1 MYDLPAEAL
10 EQGPLEAADAGD
22 AAAAPDNLP
31 AVLYLDEGETIYDYA
46 WYPGMLA
53 SDPASCVFASTVRV
67 GCSTPAPT
75 IEFNNHKHACTSC
88 RLVHDRIA
96 QQDGMHLACIR
107 PLHAYPRDKHD

>member
-10 EQGPLEAADAGD
+10 EQGPLEDANGSNAAT
-22 AAAAPDNLP
+22 APDNLP

-67 GCSTPAPT
+67 GGNAPP
-75 IEFNNHKHACTSC
+75 
-88 RLVHDRIA
+88 
-96 QQDGMHLACIR
+96 QQ
-107 PLHAYPRDKHD
+107 